1 MPERSIEQHIQNYLD
16 QVWLER
22 QLSAHSIAAYR
33 SDLNRFALQFQGV
46 SILSATPEEIAHTLQ
61 LIQESGHAGKN
72 HKAHPEK
79 KGMSQA
85 TLRRIKSSINGFY
98 EFLRSEG
105 RLSDSPKVKLSTASN
120 QRPLPKVLTESQVH
134 ELISAPFPVTTL
146 GFRDKA
152 ILELLYGSGL
162 RVSEVVALEVTD
174 IFDRESYVR
183 VKSGKG
189 KKERIVPLST
199 HCVTA
204 IKAYLENLE
213 GKNKPGSKGILF
225 LNASGSPL
233 TRQGVWFLIKQRLLA
248 CGLPV
253 ELASPHV
260 LRHSFASHLLSNG
273 ADLRVIQLLLGHE
286 NITTTQIYT
295 HVSRS
300 ELSDIHEQHHPRGK

>member
-1 MPERSIEQHIQNYLD
+1 MPERSIEHHIQNYLD
-16 QVWLER
+16 QIWLER
-22 QLSAHSIAAYR
+22 QLSAHSIAAYK
-33 SDLNRFALQFQGV
+33 SDLNRFALLFQGV

-61 LIQESGHAGKN
+61 LIRESGRVGKN

-79 KGMSQA
+79 KGMSEA

-105 RLSDSPKVKLSTASN
+105 RLSESPKVKLSTASN
-120 QRPLPKVLTESQVH
+120 QRPLPKVLTESQIQG
-134 ELISAPFPVTTL
+134 LISAPFPPTQL

-162 RVSEVVALEVTD
+162 RVSEVVALEISDV
-174 IFDRESYVR
+174 FERESYVR
-183 VKSGKG
+183 VKNGKG
-189 KKERIVPLST
+189 KKERIVPLSA
-199 HCVTA
+199 HCVIA
-204 IKAYLENLE
+204 IRTYLANLE
-213 GKNKPGSKGILF
+213 RKNTHGSKGILF
-225 LNASGSPL
+225 LNALGNPL
-233 TRQGVWFLIKQRLLA
+233 TRQGVWFLIKQRLLT
-248 CGLPV
+248 CGLPL

-295 HVSRS
+295 HVTRT